1 MDPVRSDPTPGL
13 ISPLPGLIRSY
24 PAPIPD
30 LTHSLLD
37 GSDPAPYLI
46 HCLPACTRSFSAPA
60 RPGSAPSPS
69 APAPKGNG
77 SATATGRAS
86 QNAFLSVA
94 GRLWHRPWQGL
105 LTAPEASQANKNKEK
120 QGSLFF
126 LVFPCFSLFLPV
138 SCLFLSLFFL
148 VFLVFLVSELVFPCF
163 SLFLSPP

>member
-30 LTHSLLD
+30 LTQSLLN
-37 GSDPAPYLI
+37 GSDPAPDLI
-46 HCLPACTRSFSAPA
+46 HCLPACTRSFSAPP

-94 GRLWHRPWQGL
+94 GRLWHRPWPGL

-120 QGSLFF
+120 QGKTRI
-126 LVFPCFSLFLPV
+126 LVFPCFSLF
-138 SCLFLSLFFL
+138 
-148 VFLVFLVSELVFPCF
+148 FLVSELVFPCF
-163 SLFLSPP
+163 SLFSLFFLVFPCFCPCFSLFLSPP